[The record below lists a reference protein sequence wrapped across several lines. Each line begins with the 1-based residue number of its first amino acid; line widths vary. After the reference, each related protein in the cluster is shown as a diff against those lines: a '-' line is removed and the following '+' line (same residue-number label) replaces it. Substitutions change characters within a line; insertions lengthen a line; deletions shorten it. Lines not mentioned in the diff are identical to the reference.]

1 MIRVAKPGAQI
12 VVLDA
17 DRETLIVDSKDRTV
31 YRKLLHF
38 FCDTGKSRWIGK
50 QLPGLFLGAGLK
62 HISVSADALTITD
75 LTLADGVF
83 KLREMAEQAQNAGA
97 VTTSEAETW
106 LQALKHADESGEFFA
121 APTMFCLSGAK

>member
-1 MIRVAKPGAQI
+1 
-12 VVLDA
+12 
-17 DRETLIVDSKDRTV
+17 
-31 YRKLLHF
+31 
-38 FCDTGKSRWIGK
+38 
-50 QLPGLFLGAGLK
+50 LK

-121 APTMFCLSGAK
+121 ALTMFCLSGAK